1 MPRSKRYK
9 KGGPMQEHGGIISYQ
24 LDRQADIFTPR
35 EARAEYARL
44 RREANRRMDVLRR
57 SEFSK
62 LPAVKNR
69 PKEFGALPS
78 GATEQQV
85 RKQLYD
91 VARYLNLRTS
101 SLKGARAAQ
110 REWTA
115 AMQGAGFDFVNKQN
129 AAEFAQFLG
138 DVQRKY
144 GSKTY
149 SSEQIGELYKTAK
162 TKRVKIDTIKNSF
175 DFWAEH
181 QKELEAAPRSNETI
195 SADKMAER
203 IGLKID

>member
-9 KGGPMQEHGGIISYQ
+9 KGGPLQEHGGIISYQ
-24 LDRQADIFTPR
+24 LDMQADIFTPS

-44 RREANRRMDVLRR
+44 RREANRRLEVLRR
-57 SEFSK
+57 SEFAK
-62 LPAVKNR
+62 LPAVANR
-69 PKEFGALPS
+69 PKEFGALPK

-101 SLKGARAAQ
+101 SLKGAREAQ
-110 REWTA
+110 RDWTA
-115 AMQGAGFDFVNKQN
+115 SMQGAGFDFVNKQN

-138 DVQRKY
+138 DVQKKY
-144 GSKTY
+144 GKKMY

-162 TKRVKIDTIKNSF
+162 TKRVSVNTIKESF

-203 IGLKID
+203 IGLTID